1 MNNIVIFFS
10 LVNKKKMKVKKTEE
24 EAISET
30 FRNYIILG
38 IFAVFVLT
46 IVFIMIYVGLHQLV
60 GLDKEFLTTKQ
71 VYMSR
76 IITGLIF
83 AAYVLVTY
91 LTLNFI
97 ITEYHAKVAIIIE
110 KEQIGKEKI
119 DNIKKME
126 KEKVR
131 QEFEDKKKDK

>member
-1 MNNIVIFFS
+1 
-10 LVNKKKMKVKKTEE
+10 MKVKKTEE

-38 IFAVFVLT
+38 IVAVIVLT
-46 IVFIMIYVGLHQLV
+46 IVFMMIYFGLHQLL
-60 GLDKEFLTTKQ
+60 GLDKAFLTTKQ

-83 AAYVLVTY
+83 ATYVLVTY
-91 LTLNFI
+91 LTLNSI

-110 KEQIGKEKI
+110 MKQISTEKI
-119 DNIKKME
+119 DKIKNI
-126 KEKVR
+126 
-131 QEFEDKKKDK
+131 D

>member
-1 MNNIVIFFS
+1 
-10 LVNKKKMKVKKTEE
+10 MKVKKTEE

-30 FRNYIILG
+30 FTTYIILS
-38 IFAVFVLT
+38 IFAVIVWT
-46 IVFIMIYVGLHQLV
+46 IVFIMIYVGLHHLL

-83 AAYVLVTY
+83 ATYVLAIY
-91 LTLNFI
+91 LTLNSI

-110 KEQIGKEKI
+110 MKQNTAEKI
-119 DNIKKME
+119 DNIKNDQE
-126 KEKVR
+126 KER
-131 QEFEDKKKDK
+131 QEFENKKKE

>member
-1 MNNIVIFFS
+1 MNNSYFFS
-10 LVNKKKMKVKKTEE
+10 LINKKKMKVKKTEE

-30 FRNYIILG
+30 FTTYIILS
-38 IFAVFVLT
+38 IFAVIVWT
-46 IVFIMIYVGLHQLV
+46 IVFIMIYVGLHQLL

-83 AAYVLVTY
+83 ATYVLAIY
-91 LTLNFI
+91 LTLNSI

-110 KEQIGKEKI
+110 MKQNTAEKI
-119 DNIKKME
+119 DNIKNDQE
-126 KEKVR
+126 KER
-131 QEFEDKKKDK
+131 QEFENKKKE